1 MAFNIKIFRV
11 ILMYKIL
18 LVDDEELQ
26 REALKIML
34 KNFKDVVKVI
44 GEAQNGREAIELDE
58 KLEPDIIFMDVKIPG
73 IDGIK
78 ASEII
83 KSTNHNK
90 IIIIITAYDDFNLI
104 HKALLL
110 NVNDYILKPVRE
122 KQLNEVLNT
131 QIAKLKL
138 HENKRE
144 KMELDDKNTYAE
156 KDEKD
161 KEDKEDINC
170 INKSLQP
177 ALKYIKKN
185 YRDEISLEK
194 MANITNLSVYYF
206 SRLFKKEIGIN
217 FTTYVNQC
225 KIKKAREMLEY
236 TDIPIVD
243 IAAELGY
250 YECGYFTKV
259 FKKINGITPTK
270 YRNII
275 KK

>member
-1 MAFNIKIFRV
+1 
-11 ILMYKIL
+11 MYKIL

-26 REALKIML
+26 REALRIML
-34 KNFKDVVKVI
+34 KNFKDAIEVI
-44 GEAQNGREAIELDE
+44 GEAQNGREAIDLDE
-58 KLEPDIIFMDVKIPG
+58 KLDPDIIFMDIRIPG

-83 KSTNHNK
+83 KNRNHNK
-90 IIIIITAYDDFNLI
+90 IIIMITAYDDFNLI
-104 HKALLL
+104 HKALLV
-110 NVNDYILKPVRE
+110 NVNDYILKPVRDD
-122 KQLNEVLNT
+122 QLEEVLNT

-144 KMELDDKNTYAE
+144 KIELKLSDEDDYSEKDKLYSME
-156 KDEKD
+156 KDE
-161 KEDKEDINC
+161 EDRIC
-170 INKSLQP
+170 TNKVLQL
-177 ALKYIKKN
+177 ALKYIKEN

-194 MANITNLSVYYF
+194 MANVTNLSMYYF

-217 FTTYVNQC
+217 FITYVNKY
-225 KIKKAREMLEY
+225 KIKKAKEMLKY

-250 YECGYFTKV
+250 YECGYFTKI
-259 FKKINGITPTK
+259 FKKISGVTPTD

-275 KK
+275 KSRLI

>member
-1 MAFNIKIFRV
+1 
-11 ILMYKIL
+11 MYKIL

-138 HENKRE
+138 HQNKRE
-144 KMELDDKNTYAE
+144 KTELDDKNTYAE
-156 KDEKD
+156 K
-161 KEDKEDINC
+161 DKEDINC

-185 YRDEISLEK
+185 YRDEISLEE
-194 MANITNLSVYYF
+194 MANVTNLSVYYF

>member
-1 MAFNIKIFRV
+1 
-11 ILMYKIL
+11 MYKIL

-34 KNFKDVVKVI
+34 KNFKDAIEVI

-58 KLEPDIIFMDVKIPG
+58 KLDPDIIFMDVRIPG

-83 KSTNHNK
+83 KNRNHNK
-90 IIIIITAYDDFNLI
+90 IIIMITAYDDFNLI

-110 NVNDYILKPVRE
+110 NVNDYILKPVRDA
-122 KQLNEVLNT
+122 QLNEVLNT
-131 QIAKLKL
+131 QITTLKL
-138 HENKRE
+138 HENKRKKAELKLADKDGYGE
-144 KMELDDKNTYAE
+144 KNKLCSME
-156 KDEKD
+156 KDEAD
-161 KEDKEDINC
+161 KENRNC
-170 INKSLQP
+170 INKALQP
-177 ALKYIKKN
+177 ALKYIEEN

-194 MANITNLSVYYF
+194 MANVTNLSMYYF

-225 KIKKAREMLEY
+225 KIKKAKEMLKY

-250 YECGYFTKV
+250 YECGYFTKI
-259 FKKINGITPTK
+259 FKKINGITPTN